1 MNTVL
6 GPLWP
11 AGARVAPGRRPPH
24 LDRTGS
30 TARTSARLGG
40 CGRDRVVSPAGRAEG
55 SFVKIVVVAAVSAGL
70 SLAAL
75 VVSVI
80 LAWRQADLQALWV
93 ILARRQTELQARI
106 AAIEEARRAEEVIA
120 RGRARVTA
128 RFDLSFQVL
137 CLTNDG
143 PATAQ
148 GVTVEV
154 RPIGGGEPPALDLR
168 ELPMDLRPGQQ
179 LFLDAQHASPDHAT
193 SMTAT
198 VRWADDTGAQDENFV
213 LNTRF

>member
-1 MNTVL
+1 
-6 GPLWP
+6 
-11 AGARVAPGRRPPH
+11 
-24 LDRTGS
+24 
-30 TARTSARLGG
+30 
-40 CGRDRVVSPAGRAEG
+40 VSPAGRAEG

-80 LAWRQADLQALWV
+80 LTWRQTHLQLLWV

-106 AAIEEARRAEEVIA
+106 AAIEEAQRAEEGKA
-120 RGRARVTA
+120 RGQAHVTA
-128 RFDLSFQVL
+128 RYDPSFQVL
-137 CLTNDG
+137 CLANDG
-143 PATAQ
+143 PAIAR

-154 RPIGGGEPPALDLR
+154 RPIGDGEPPALDLR